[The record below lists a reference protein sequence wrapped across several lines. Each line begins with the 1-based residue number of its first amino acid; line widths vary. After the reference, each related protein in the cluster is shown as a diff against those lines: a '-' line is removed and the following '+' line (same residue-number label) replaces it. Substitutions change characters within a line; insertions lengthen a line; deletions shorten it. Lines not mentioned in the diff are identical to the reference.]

1 MRAVSRQGG
10 LRQEAV
16 IGGRAVAERLMR
28 GLLPAAVVAVESFG
42 DIEADLY
49 PEERPAVDRA
59 VDKRRREFVTTRALA
74 RTALAGLGLPSA
86 PIPRGEA
93 GAPGWP
99 DGVVGSLTH
108 CAGYRAAAVARR
120 DDVRTVGID
129 AEPNEPVPDGVL
141 ETVAD
146 DGERA
151 AVAALAAGAPDV
163 AWDRLLFSAKESVYK
178 AWYPLT
184 GRWLD
189 FLAAEVTIEPAGAF
203 TAALRVPGPVVD
215 GAAVTAFAGRWVA
228 RRGLLATAV
237 AVPARPRLR

>member
-1 MRAVSRQGG
+1 VTD
-10 LRQEAV
+10 
-16 IGGRAVAERLMR
+16 RLIR
-28 GLLPAAVVAVESFG
+28 GLLPAAVVAVETFG

-49 PEERPAVDRA
+49 AQERPAVDRA
-59 VDKRRREFVTTRALA
+59 VDTRRREFVTTRALA
-74 RTALAGLGLPSA
+74 RTALAGLGLPPV

-120 DDVRTVGID
+120 GDMRTVGID

-141 ETVAD
+141 AAVAD
-146 DGERA
+146 SGERA
-151 AVAALAAGAPDV
+151 AVAALAAAAPGI

-184 GRWLD
+184 ARWLD
-189 FLAAEVTIEPAGAF
+189 FLAAEVTLDPAGAF

-215 GAAVTAFAGRWVA
+215 GAALAAFAGRWVA
-228 RRGLLATAV
+228 RRGLLATAI

>member
-1 MRAVSRQGG
+1 
-10 LRQEAV
+10 
-16 IGGRAVAERLMR
+16 VAERLI
-28 GLLPAAVVAVESFG
+28 GALLPDAVVAVETFG
-42 DIEADLY
+42 DIEAELY
-49 PEERPAVDRA
+49 AQERPAVDRA

-74 RTALAGLGLPSA
+74 RAALAELGLPPV

-99 DGVVGSLTH
+99 DGVVGSITH

-120 DDVRTVGID
+120 GEVRTVGID

-146 DGERA
+146 AGERS
-151 AVAALAAGAPDV
+151 AVAALAAAAPQV

-189 FLAAEVTIEPAGAF
+189 FQAAEVTLDPAGAF

-215 GAAVTAFAGRWVA
+215 GAAVDVFAGRWA
-228 RRGLLATAV
+228 AWRGILATAI
-237 AVPARPRLR
+237 AVPARPPVSPRVR